1 VSWRAMV
8 WRMICSLL
16 LTLPLSGCDYGARNR
31 EPVANNDAA
40 ITAREVPVTINAL
53 ANDFDPDGDPVQVVA
68 WTQGS
73 HGEVIRD
80 SEGTLTYTPDEGFD
94 GGDSFTYTIDD
105 EHGGQATGTVTVTV
119 LPNPGVVA
127 DGTLYTVRQFTPAGF
142 VDSVAWGINDRGQIA
157 GAGLSADEN
166 EFPFFL
172 DVNGDLTPIAV
183 PSLPGRAT
191 GVNSNGLVSGVF
203 FTPVDHEESANLAA
217 GPQHDEDHDHEH
229 DESEE
234 SFGRSFLWDANTR
247 SLVALY
253 QIVGAGATLGFK
265 VNDAGQVVG
274 QVEFPV
280 SDADDDEER
289 GDHEHEHGEKVTLGF
304 IRQAD
309 GSTSPFTV
317 PGSSNTFL
325 RGLNN
330 RGQIV
335 GGFTVDDGSGRPH
348 TGFLRHADGT
358 FTAFNALDEENTPLP
373 TQADDINDQ
382 GVIVG
387 YFTPEA
393 HAHDHD
399 HDADQEHAEEEA
411 PVQPFLRKPDGTVFR
426 FSIPHAT
433 QARFSGINN
442 QHVISGFS
450 LDEAGVRQAL
460 VLTPIQPASNTFFRD
475 TPADGEDHDHD
486 HAH

>member
-1 VSWRAMV
+1 MSWRAME
-8 WRMICSLL
+8 WRLICSLM
-16 LTLPLSGCDYGARNR
+16 LTLPLSGCDYGDRNKD
-31 EPVANNDAA
+31 PVANNDTA
-40 ITAREVPVTINAL
+40 ITAREVPVTINVL
-53 ANDFDPDGDPVQVVA
+53 ANDSDPDGDPVQLVA

-119 LPNPGVVA
+119 LPNPGVVV
-127 DGTLYTVRQFTPAGF
+127 DGTLYAVRQFIPAGF
-142 VDSVAWGINDRGQIA
+142 VDAVAWGINDRGQIA
-157 GAGLSADEN
+157 GAGLSEDEN

-172 DVNGDLTPIAV
+172 DVNGDLTLIEV

-191 GVNSNGLVSGVF
+191 GINSNGLVSGVF
-203 FTPVDHEESANLAA
+203 FMPVVHEETA
-217 GPQHDEDHDHEH
+217 GSRMRPQQDEDHDHEH
-229 DESEE
+229 DEAEE
-234 SFGRSFLWDANTR
+234 LFGRSFLWDANTR

-253 QIVGAGATLGFK
+253 QIVGARATLGFK
-265 VNDAGQVVG
+265 VNKAGQVVG

-280 SDADDDEER
+280 SDEDDEEDH
-289 GDHEHEHGEKVTLGF
+289 GDHDHEHGEKVSLGF

-309 GSTSPFTV
+309 GSTNTFTV

-325 RGLNN
+325 GGLNN

-335 GGFTVDDGSGRPH
+335 GGFTVDDGSARPR

-358 FTAFNALDEENTPLP
+358 FTTFNVLDEENTPLP

-387 YFTPEA
+387 YFTPES
-393 HAHDHD
+393 HDHD
-399 HDADQEHAEEEA
+399 HDQEHTEEDA
-411 PVQPFLRKPDGTVFR
+411 PVQPFLGKPDGTIFR

-442 QHVISGFS
+442 DDVISGFS
-450 LDEAGVRQAL
+450 VDEAGVGQAL
-460 VLTPIQPASNTFFRD
+460 VLTPVQPAPNTTYHD
-475 TPADGEDHDHD
+475 TPAEGEEHDHD

>member
-1 VSWRAMV
+1 
-8 WRMICSLL
+8 MICSLL
-16 LTLPLSGCDYGARNR
+16 LTLPLYGCDYGDRNR
-31 EPVANNDAA
+31 DPVANNDAA

-53 ANDFDPDGDPVQVVA
+53 ANDFDPDGDPVQLVT

-94 GGDSFTYTIDD
+94 GGDSFTYTIDE
-105 EHGGQATGTVTVTV
+105 EH
-119 LPNPGVVA
+119 
-127 DGTLYTVRQFTPAGF
+127 
-142 VDSVAWGINDRGQIA
+142 
-157 GAGLSADEN
+157 
-166 EFPFFL
+166 
-172 DVNGDLTPIAV
+172 
-183 PSLPGRAT
+183 
-191 GVNSNGLVSGVF
+191 
-203 FTPVDHEESANLAA
+203 
-217 GPQHDEDHDHEH
+217 
-229 DESEE
+229 
-234 SFGRSFLWDANTR
+234 
-247 SLVALY
+247 
-253 QIVGAGATLGFK
+253 
-265 VNDAGQVVG
+265 
-274 QVEFPV
+274 
-280 SDADDDEER
+280 

-309 GSTSPFTV
+309 GSTSTFTV

-325 RGLNN
+325 GGLNN

-335 GGFTVDDGSGRPH
+335 GGFT
-348 TGFLRHADGT
+348 
-358 FTAFNALDEENTPLP
+358 
-373 TQADDINDQ
+373 
-382 GVIVG
+382 
-387 YFTPEA
+387 
-393 HAHDHD
+393 
-399 HDADQEHAEEEA
+399 EEEA

-460 VLTPIQPASNTFFRD
+460 VLTPIQPAPNTLFRD